1 MFSRRTVSWLGYL
14 DVRLVSNFER
24 VLCKIN
30 TDEIYNLV
38 KEKYKTIH
46 YSEYNNPKRHGY
58 TVNGAKENYVDD
70 DIRDVDREQ
79 IK

>member
-1 MFSRRTVSWLGYL
+1 MFSRRTVSWLSYP

-38 KEKYKTIH
+38 KEKYKNIND
-46 YSEYNNPKRHGY
+46 SEYNNPKGQGY
-58 TVNGAKENYVDD
+58 TVNCAKENYVDG
-70 DIRDVDREQ
+70 DIRDVDREP

>member
-1 MFSRRTVSWLGYL
+1 MFGRRTASWSDSP
-14 DVRLVSNFER
+14 DVRLVSNFEG

-30 TDEIYNLV
+30 TYEIYNLV

-46 YSEYNNPKRHGY
+46 DSHYNNPKRQGY
-58 TVNGAKENYVDD
+58 TVNSTKENYVDG
-70 DIRDVDREQ
+70 DIRDVEREP